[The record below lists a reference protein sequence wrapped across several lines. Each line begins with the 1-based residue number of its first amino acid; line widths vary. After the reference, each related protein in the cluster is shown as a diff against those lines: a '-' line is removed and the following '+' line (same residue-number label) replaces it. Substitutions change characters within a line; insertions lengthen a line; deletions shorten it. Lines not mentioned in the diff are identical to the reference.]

1 MEIILYTLI
10 VLFATALGAVT
21 GAGGGAIIKPVFD
34 LVGMDTAGTISVYS
48 TIAVFSM
55 CLSSIYKH
63 SKSGIVLQKKIMLG
77 LSIGSLAG
85 GLLGDTVFKVVTDSI
100 PNERVTFIQS
110 IFLFLVLFSVL
121 IFTRFSERIPKAKW
135 RNLFFSLAA
144 GFAAGL
150 ISVFLGIGGGP
161 LNIIILMGFMSY
173 SAKESVPY
181 SIAMIFFAQIPK
193 ILKLLLQPH
202 LYSFNLTLIPL
213 IVIAAVVG
221 GNIGTH
227 LNHHFNE
234 KQVTNMYTLMMLGL
248 LLTCLTNIISNF

>member
-1 MEIILYTLI
+1 MEIILFTLI

-150 ISVFLGIGGGP
+150 IS
-161 LNIIILMGFMSY
+161 
-173 SAKESVPY
+173 
-181 SIAMIFFAQIPK
+181 
-193 ILKLLLQPH
+193 
-202 LYSFNLTLIPL
+202 
-213 IVIAAVVG
+213 AA
-221 GNIGTH
+221 
-227 LNHHFNE
+227 
-234 KQVTNMYTLMMLGL
+234 GL
-248 LLTCLTNIISNF
+248 